1 MSDTRQGVDARAV
14 QLMVV
19 LCCIWGLQQ
28 VAIKLA
34 APDMA
39 PVLQIGLRSVI
50 SAVLVTLF
58 MLWQRQPFAFGDG
71 TLGPGLFAGLLFA
84 LEFLFVAEGLRY
96 TSAAHMVV
104 LLYTA
109 PIFAALGLHLMLP
122 SERLRRLQ
130 WLGIGLAFGGI
141 VIAFGAGALQ
151 QRISTEVLLGD
162 GLGLLAGLFWGLTT
176 VVVRCTR
183 LSGAPAAKTLLY
195 QLVCAALLLIPLAW
209 LGGQADSVRFT
220 PLVWGSLLYQGVLV
234 SFVAFLTW
242 FWLLRR
248 YLASRLGVFSFMTP
262 LFGVMFGVWLL
273 DERID
278 VFFVAG
284 GVLVLLGITMVS
296 ADGWWRRVLGRGAAG
311 QSLG

>member
-1 MSDTRQGVDARAV
+1 MSDTRQGVDGFAV

-19 LCCIWGLQQ
+19 LCVIWGLQQ

-39 PVLQIGLRSVI
+39 PMLQIGLRSMVA
-50 SAVLVTLF
+50 AVLVMVF
-58 MLWQRQPFAFGDG
+58 MLWQRQPLALGDG
-71 TLGPGLFAGLLFA
+71 TLFPGLLAGLLFA

-96 TSAAHMVV
+96 TSAAHVVV

-141 VIAFGAGALQ
+141 VIAFGAGVLQ
-151 QRISTEVLLGD
+151 QSISREVLLGD
-162 GLGLLAGLFWGLTT
+162 ALALLAGLFWGMTT
-176 VVVRCTR
+176 VAVRCTS
-183 LSGAPAAKTLLY
+183 LSWATPAKTLLY
-195 QLVCAALLLIPLAW
+195 QLLCAALLLIPLAW
-209 LGGQADSVRFT
+209 LGGQVDGVRFT
-220 PLVWGSLLYQGVLV
+220 PVVWGSLLYQSVLV

-262 LFGVMFGVWLL
+262 LFGVVFGVWLL

-278 VFFVAG
+278 VFFVVG
-284 GVLVLLGITMVS
+284 GVLVLLGITLVS
-296 ADGWWRRVLGRGAAG
+296 ADGWWRRLLGR

>member
-1 MSDTRQGVDARAV
+1 MTDTRQGVDGFAV

-19 LCCIWGLQQ
+19 LCVIWGLQQ
-28 VAIKLA
+28 VVIKLA

-39 PVLQIGLRSVI
+39 PMLQIGLRSMVA
-50 SAVLVTLF
+50 AVLVVVF
-58 MLWQRQPFAFGDG
+58 MLWQRQPLALGDG
-71 TLGPGLFAGLLFA
+71 TLRPGLLAGLLFA

-96 TSAAHMVV
+96 TSAAHVVV

-109 PIFAALGLHLMLP
+109 PIFAALGLHLLLP

-151 QRISTEVLLGD
+151 QRISSEVLLGD
-162 GLGLLAGLFWGLTT
+162 ALALLAGLFWGMTT
-176 VVVRCTR
+176 VAVRCSS
-183 LSGAPAAKTLLY
+183 LSRAAPAKTLLY
-195 QLVCAALLLIPLAW
+195 QLLCACLLVPLAW
-209 LGGQADSVRFT
+209 LGGQVETVRLT
-220 PLVWGSLLYQGVLV
+220 PVVWGSLLYQSVLV

-262 LFGVMFGVWLL
+262 LFGVVFGVWLL

-278 VFFVAG
+278 VFFVVG

-296 ADGWWRRVLGRGAAG
+296 ADGWWRRVLRREPSR

>member
-1 MSDTRQGVDARAV
+1 MSDTRQGLDGLAI

-39 PVLQIGLRSVI
+39 PVLQIGLRSLVA
-50 SAVLVTLF
+50 AVLVSLL
-58 MLWQRQPFAFGDG
+58 MLARRQPLALGDG
-71 TLGPGLFAGLLFA
+71 TLGPGLLAGMLFA
-84 LEFLFVAEGLRY
+84 LEFLFVAEGLRF
-96 TSAAHMVV
+96 TSASHMVV

-109 PIFAALGLHLMLP
+109 PIFAALGLHLTLP

-130 WLGIGLAFGGI
+130 WLGIGLAFAGI

-151 QRISTEVLLGD
+151 QGISRGMLLGD
-162 GLGLLAGLFWGLTT
+162 ALGLLAGLFWGLTT
-176 VVVRCTR
+176 VVVRCTSLAR
-183 LSGAPAAKTLLY
+183 AAPAKTLLY
-195 QLVCAALLLIPLAW
+195 QLLCAALLLIPLAW
-209 LGGQADSVRFT
+209 LGGHVDGARFT
-220 PLVWGSLLYQGVLV
+220 PVVWGSLLYQSVLV

-262 LFGVMFGVWLL
+262 LFGVLFGVWLL
-273 DERID
+273 DEGID
-278 VFFVAG
+278 AFFVGG
-284 GVLVLLGITMVS
+284 GVLVLLGISMVS
-296 ADGWWRRVLGRGAAG
+296 ADGWWRRVLGREPAR
-311 QSLG
+311 QPLG